1 MALKKPHRL
10 RVVLLGGCFAVLSG
24 LVGARL
30 VHLQH
35 TNYEHYSRRADG
47 QHLRK
52 VEIQPERGTIL
63 DRNGNALAQ
72 STGRLTVYI
81 NPRFLSAPVY
91 TGDVAELAL
100 EIADAAGMERTEVE
114 SRIAGGRVTALAKR
128 LRPEHAN
135 RVMAVLRE
143 AGVDSRGHW
152 LHRESIRLYP
162 RHLAAPVIGFCRSDA
177 DGHNDG
183 IAGVELAYNAEL
195 SGTRIVSSSMR
206 TGISQSIDPWEPE
219 DLLRARGNTLVLTLD
234 ANIQES
240 LDDILL
246 RHAEKWEAD
255 AAGAVIMDV
264 NDGSIVAMSSYPT
277 FDNNNFS
284 TADPDSRRNRTLTDP
299 LETGSVAKLFMASM
313 LVDQG
318 FVTPETTIDCE
329 GGFAVVDGRRLRDSP
344 GHYLDVA
351 TFREVMRWSSNIG
364 IVKVAL
370 SLDNET
376 WYDYLRAFGFGSETG
391 IDLPGEGAGILYP
404 VERWT
409 RLSRTSL
416 PMGYEIAL
424 TPLQTTAA
432 LAALVN
438 GGQYF
443 QPHVVS
449 EIRDPHGNT
458 VFRRQNTPVRQVIRP
473 TTSAIMRE
481 LMEDI
486 VVNGTGKKAQVEGY
500 RIGGKTGT
508 TRKSNV
514 FTHREYIASFG
525 GAFPIHQPRV
535 AVYLYIDN
543 PKGAY
548 YASTV
553 AAPAFQ
559 EIVRS
564 VALHLGIA
572 PSEELLTRADETTDS
587 KEKSAPT
594 PVPDSPVLLGIGA
607 MPDLR
612 GLSMARART
621 LLPEHATRVRFLG
634 SGVVTDQYP
643 APGHPV
649 GEASDIVLHFSPR
662 PAELTNI
669 LEIAEQNRGN
679 RRR

>member
-35 TNYEHYSRRADG
+35 TNHEHYSRRAEG
-47 QHLRK
+47 QHLRR

-81 NPRFLSAPVY
+81 NPKFLSAPVY
-91 TGDVAELAL
+91 TGDPSALVMELA
-100 EIADAAGMERTEVE
+100 AAAGMERSDVE
-114 SRIAGGRVTALAKR
+114 RRLSGTRVTALAKR

-135 RVMAVLRE
+135 RVMAVMRE
-143 AGVDSRGHW
+143 AGIDSRGCW

-162 RHLAAPVIGFCRSDA
+162 RHLAAPVIGFCSTDA
-177 DGHNDG
+177 DGDNNG

-206 TGISQSIDPWEPE
+206 TGISQTIDPWEPE

-240 LDDILL
+240 LDEILH
-246 RHAEKWEAD
+246 RHAQNWEAD
-255 AAGAVIMDV
+255 AAGAVVMDV
-264 NDGSIVAMSSYPT
+264 NDGSIVAMSSYPS
-277 FDNNNFS
+277 FDNNNFGS
-284 TADPDSRRNRTLTDP
+284 ADPNARRNRTLTDP

-344 GHYLDVA
+344 GHYLHVA

-364 IVKVAL
+364 IVKAAL
-370 SLDNET
+370 ALDNKT
-376 WYDYLRAFGFGSETG
+376 WYDYLRAYGFGSATG

-438 GGQYF
+438 GGKYY
-443 QPHVVS
+443 QPHIVS

-458 VFRRQNTPVRQVIRP
+458 VFRRQVEPVRQVIRP

-481 LMEDI
+481 LMEDVI
-486 VVNGTGKKAQVEGY
+486 VNGTGKKAQVEGY

-535 AVYLYIDN
+535 AIYLYIDN

-559 EIVRS
+559 EITRS

-572 PSEELLTRADETTDS
+572 PSEELIARVDNKGGKNAKAT
-587 KEKSAPT
+587 PT
-594 PVPDSPVLLGIGA
+594 PAPDSPVLLGIGA

-621 LLPEHATRVRFLG
+621 LLPEQAARVRFLG
-634 SGVVTDQYP
+634 SGVVTDQFP
-643 APGHPV
+643 APGDPI

-662 PAELTNI
+662 SAELTNI
-669 LEIAEQNRGN
+669 LEVADKNRGN